1 MVKVFTQNTISA
13 GVRSLNA
20 NLVYGLPMKTTERFA
35 ETLQKLLSLT
45 PDRIAL
51 FGYAHVPWM
60 ARRQKMIDPTALPN
74 PKARLRLFQIAQHI
88 FNADGYQSIG
98 IDHFAL
104 TNDPMTLASQTGTL
118 FRNFQGYTTDQSKV
132 LIGVG
137 ASAISKF
144 PQG

>member
-1 MVKVFTQNTISA
+1 
-13 GVRSLNA
+13 
-20 NLVYGLPMKTTERFA
+20 MKTTERFA

-51 FGYAHVPWM
+51 FGYSHVPWM

-74 PKARLRLFQIAQHI
+74 PKARLRLFQIVQHI

>member
-1 MVKVFTQNTISA
+1 
-13 GVRSLNA
+13 
-20 NLVYGLPMKTTERFA
+20 MKTTERFA

-74 PKARLRLFQIAQHI
+74 PKALLRLFQIAQHI
-88 FNADGYQSIG
+88 FNADGYQSIC

-104 TNDPMTLASQTGTL
+104 TNDPMTLASRTGTL